1 MKRALTTLLV
11 LALIVG
17 GVSFFAAPG
26 VAFFAL
32 RSAAQSSDVQ
42 GLASLI
48 DFPAVRTSLRPQLS
62 SRPDAAAPSPSIL
75 EDPVGAIRRQ
85 FEQAAEPTVDV
96 DAYLTPQALAGL
108 TMGEGRYA
116 ADRTRLGRAPTV
128 EGPLHGP
135 MPKPRYWG
143 MNRARLAVVDEGGSE
158 TVFTFERKGPFTW
171 KLVHIGLP
179 EGAARAGPEA

>member
-1 MKRALTTLLV
+1 LKRALTTLLV
-11 LALIVG
+11 LALLVG

-42 GLASLI
+42 GLAALV
-48 DFPAVRTSLRPQLS
+48 DFPAVRSSLRPQLS
-62 SRPDAAAPSPSIL
+62 SRPAAAPPPSLL

-85 FEQAAEPTVDV
+85 FEQAAEPAVDV

-108 TMGEGRYA
+108 TLGEGRYA
-116 ADRTRLGRAPTV
+116 AERSRLGRAPTV
-128 EGPLHGP
+128 DGPLHGP
-135 MPKPRYWG
+135 MPQPRYWG

-179 EGAARAGPEA
+179 EGATRTAPEA